1 MEDIKITIEK
11 NGELSVLHLKTDK
24 SLFDIINAIGKI
36 TKEDEDIES
45 FIEKQLLLDG
55 KDEYIYDS
63 PDGGSTIYKRKIG
76 ESKRELITNKQPK
89 TETRHDMGGSY
100 EVKVNERNITPTMSE
115 WYCSYCGDHTYE
127 VDSDYLVGVDHL
139 SCLLKHDTEEKE
151 KG

>member
-11 NGELSVLHLKTDK
+11 NGELSVLHLKSDK

-36 TKEDEDIES
+36 TKEDEDIET

-63 PDGGSTIYKRKIG
+63 PDGGSTIYKRRIG
-76 ESKRELITNKQPK
+76 EKKKELITNGKSK

-100 EVKVNERNITPTMSE
+100 EVNVKETDG
-115 WYCSYCGDHTYE
+115 WLCSYCGANTFE
-127 VDSDYLVGVDHL
+127 VDSEYLVGVDHL
-139 SCLLKHDTEEKE
+139 SCLLNNDIETK
-151 KG
+151 